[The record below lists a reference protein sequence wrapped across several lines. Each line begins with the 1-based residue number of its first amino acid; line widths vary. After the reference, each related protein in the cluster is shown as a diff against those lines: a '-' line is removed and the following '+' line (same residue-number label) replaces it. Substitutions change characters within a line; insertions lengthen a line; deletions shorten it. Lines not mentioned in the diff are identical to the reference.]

1 MTEITVESI
10 KQLREQTGAPVMEC
24 RTALEESGGDIK
36 KAAEILKKK
45 GIERAEKKGARET
58 KAGLIETYTHLDGR
72 IGVMVE
78 VFCETDFVA
87 RNDEFKKLV
96 HELALQVASMDPKN
110 VEALLKQ
117 PWIRDESETVGDLV
131 KETIGKL
138 GENIKISRFQRFEL
152 GK

>member
-1 MTEITVESI
+1 
-10 KQLREQTGAPVMEC
+10 
-24 RTALEESGGDIK
+24 
-36 KAAEILKKK
+36 
-45 GIERAEKKGARET
+45 
-58 KAGLIETYTHLDGR
+58 
-72 IGVMVE
+72 
-78 VFCETDFVA
+78 
-87 RNDEFKKLV
+87 
-96 HELALQVASMDPKN
+96 MDPKN